1 MDASACWYC
10 FMGDMKRRGLGT
22 IVQRP
27 RRLRPTRKT
36 AGLEQEK
43 LIMNLRF
50 LETFVWVAR
59 LKSFRLT
66 AEKLFTTQA
75 SVSSRIAALEAD
87 LGVKLL
93 LRDSRGSA

>member
-1 MDASACWYC
+1 MLPESNE
-10 FMGDMKRRGLGT
+10 
-22 IVQRP
+22 
-27 RRLRPTRKT
+27 KT

-87 LGVKLL
+87 L
-93 LRDSRGSA
+93 A

>member
-1 MDASACWYC
+1 
-10 FMGDMKRRGLGT
+10 
-22 IVQRP
+22 
-27 RRLRPTRKT
+27 
-36 AGLEQEK
+36 
-43 LIMNLRF
+43 MNLRF

-93 LRDSRGSA
+93 LRDSRGVSLTP